1 MLFEYAVEP
10 QAIGSSWQN
19 FLYLIEK
26 FGFDRGRLI
35 SRFPKDWFKEVY
47 IASEAMKPMERKRL
61 EEILNRAKKTK
72 VIRSG
77 RPYDQTLGGWL
88 PNAIAQQAQV
98 PFHAI
103 VAKDNPTG
111 HAQVLVVGEFDEE
124 NPLMASPPA
133 WDVARV
139 GTKIADAMRPLLAS
153 AGVVAFV
160 DRFFDLSDKKYQDT
174 LRACLAI
181 VSAAGGAQVRC
192 EIHFCEHDSRPPPEF
207 IEREARKWIAG
218 VLPAGMSLVLYGWK
232 ERQGGADFHARY
244 LLTDIGGIN
253 IESGFS
259 AEGAHQNV
267 QLALLPLELAG
278 RRRQALQRP
287 SAVYDSAG
295 PVLEIRSDGSVHR
308 I

>member
-10 QAIGSSWQN
+10 RHRVGWQN
-19 FLYLIEK
+19 FRYLIEK

-35 SRFPKDWFKEVY
+35 SRFPKDWFREVY
-47 IASEAMKPMERKRL
+47 AASEALKPIERKRL
-61 EEILNRAKKTK
+61 EEILNQAKKTK

-88 PNAIAQQAQV
+88 PNAIAQQAQA

-103 VAKDNPTG
+103 IAQDNPGG
-111 HAQVLVVGEFDEE
+111 HEQVLRVGEVDEE
-124 NPLMASPPA
+124 NPLMTSPPA
-133 WDVARV
+133 WDVERV
-139 GTKIADAMRPLLAS
+139 GAKIADAMRPLLAS

-207 IEREARKWIAG
+207 IEREAGKWIAG
-218 VLPAGMSLVLYGWK
+218 VLPTDMSLVLYGWK

-244 LLTDIGGIN
+244 LLTDVGGIN

-259 AEGAHQNV
+259 AEGAHQHV
-267 QLALLPLELAG
+267 QLVLLPSDLAQS
-278 RRRQALQRP
+278 RLQAIRRP
-287 SAVYDSAG
+287 STVYDLVE
-295 PVLEIRSDGSVHR
+295 PVLEIRSDGTVQR